1 MAPRVL
7 IFLIAMGA
15 DYSFELNSIDTE
27 APTMGQ
33 LQDNFRNSF
42 IDSFRDNSVDNF
54 LPIDELETW
63 LSEHLGQFSWSSE
76 KILTVPYRPIVE

>member
-33 LQDNFRNSF
+33 HQDNFRNSF

-54 LPIDELETW
+54 LPMNRRLGC
-63 LSEHLGQFSWSSE
+63 LS
-76 KILTVPYRPIVE
+76 I

>member
-54 LPIDELETW
+54 LPMNWRLGC
-63 LSEHLGQFSWSSE
+63 LSIWDSLVGV
-76 KILTVPYRPIVE
+76 LRRY